1 MARIKHIA
9 IRTTDPEK
17 TSAFYQEVFGLK
29 KVGLGVNGIFLSDG
43 YINLAILKCRPER
56 ERGAGK
62 IGIEH
67 FGFQVDDVE
76 ATLAKLGQHGGTSLG
91 TRVDVTPTDASSPQS
106 YYELKCVGPDDQIID
121 VYRPAAIAC
130 SMLRARSDSRGV

>member
-29 KVGLGVNGIFLSDG
+29 KVGLGHNGIFLSDG
-43 YINLAILKCRPER
+43 YINLAILKVRPER
-56 ERGAGK
+56 ERGGGK

-67 FGFQVDDVE
+67 FGFQVEDVE
-76 ATLAKLGQHGGTSLG
+76 GTLAKLCEQGGTSLG
-91 TRVDVTPTDASSPQS
+91 DRVDVTPTDASSPQS

-121 VYRPAAIAC
+121 V
-130 SMLRARSDSRGV
+130 SGSGWVGTG

>member
-91 TRVDVTPTDASSPQS
+91 TRVDVTPTDAVRSTKEGPSRVVHVAHDRRTVP
-106 YYELKCVGPDDQIID
+106 ELRI
-121 VYRPAAIAC
+121 
-130 SMLRARSDSRGV
+130 RGTG

>member
-9 IRTTDPEK
+9 LTTKDPAK
-17 TSAFYQEVFGLK
+17 VAAFYKAAFGLQEVRHSPSGA
-29 KVGLGVNGIFLSDG
+29 VFLTDG
-43 YINLAILKCRPER
+43 YINLAILKCRPEK

-67 FGFQVDDVE
+67 FGFQVEDVE
-76 ATLAKLGQHGGTSLG
+76 GTLAKLSQHGGTSLG
-91 TRVDVTPTDASSPQS
+91 NRVDVTPTDASSPQS

-121 VYRPAAIAC
+121 V
-130 SMLRARSDSRGV
+130 SGSGGVETD

>member
-76 ATLAKLGQHGGTSLG
+76 ATWRNLANMEERPWVPAWTSHPRMPPPL
-91 TRVDVTPTDASSPQS
+91 S
-106 YYELKCVGPDDQIID
+106 
-121 VYRPAAIAC
+121 
-130 SMLRARSDSRGV
+130 

>member
-1 MARIKHIA
+1 
-9 IRTTDPEK
+9 
-17 TSAFYQEVFGLK
+17 VFGLK
-29 KVGLGVNGIFLSDG
+29 KVGLGLNGIFLSDG

-121 VYRPAAIAC
+121 V
-130 SMLRARSDSRGV
+130 SGSGWVGTE